1 MELVNKKNVTSPIW
15 QFFGFKPDEKGE
27 PKDITQAICKV
38 CMNVVSVKE
47 SQTTNL
53 FVHLRT
59 HHPAEAAKLAPKE
72 AAAVTVSKV
81 PTQQSIVGAFAK
93 STKYKQ
99 NSERWARCTAAV
111 SKYIAKEMVSYHTV
125 EKESFKELL
134 KTFDKQYELP
144 GRKYFAKTAIPDLY
158 NKTREI
164 IAKDLKVVDFVAL
177 TTDMWSSIN
186 MTPYMAV
193 TVHYISED
201 WKLHA
206 KCLETTFIPENH
218 TADVLSEA
226 LKEVLLDWGIEET
239 KISCITTDNGAN
251 IVAAIRGLK
260 WPWLNCFGHNLNVAV
275 NYSLQK
281 EKPKTDRAF
290 GICRSI
296 NGAFSHSWQRR
307 RELRKAQ
314 EQLNLPQT
322 MLITDCAT
330 RWGSTYAMI
339 IKILEQLP
347 AIKRVFADD
356 KSRRT
361 LPNVT
366 WQDIAILEAVKDGLK
381 PVAEFTDIL
390 SAENY
395 VTVSSLLPMLRLMTN
410 ILKEETT
417 DVKMTAEIKKGIL
430 QKLDSKYDDSTL
442 QLLRKATLLDP
453 RYKVDHIDAEH
464 LDVLK
469 SQLEV
474 EMVTFWKEK
483 NKPPVR
489 IRVEEE
495 EEEEEKEVDE
505 AAAEMQPAKRTK
517 TLGRLLGKIKQSTSA
532 IPADQRAKLEITSY
546 LQEEVIDGDD
556 KPLEWWKENGSR
568 FPLLANMARKYLCI
582 TATSTPSERVFSA
595 AGNIVTPHRN
605 LLKPERE

>member
-1 MELVNKKNVTSPIW
+1 
-15 QFFGFKPDEKGE
+15 
-27 PKDITQAICKV
+27 
-38 CMNVVSVKE
+38 
-47 SQTTNL
+47 
-53 FVHLRT
+53 
-59 HHPAEAAKLAPKE
+59 
-72 AAAVTVSKV
+72 
-81 PTQQSIVGAFAK
+81 
-93 STKYKQ
+93 
-99 NSERWARCTAAV
+99 
-111 SKYIAKEMVSYHTV
+111 
-125 EKESFKELL
+125 
-134 KTFDKQYELP
+134 
-144 GRKYFAKTAIPDLY
+144 
-158 NKTREI
+158 
-164 IAKDLKVVDFVAL
+164 
-177 TTDMWSSIN
+177 
-186 MTPYMAV
+186 MAV

-218 TADVLSEA
+218 TAGVLSEA
-226 LKEVLLDWGIEET
+226 LKEIVLDWDIEES

-251 IVAAIRGLK
+251 IVAAIRDLK

-281 EKPKTDRAF
+281 EKPKTDRAV

-296 NGAFSHSWQRR
+296 NGAFSHSWLRR

-366 WQDIAILEAVKDGLK
+366 WQDIAVLEAVKDGLK

-395 VTVSSLLPMLRLMTN
+395 VTVSSLQPMLRLMTN
-410 ILKEETT
+410 ILKEEKT
-417 DVKMTAEIKKGIL
+417 DVKMTAEIKSGIL
-430 QKLDSKYDDSTL
+430 QKLESKYGDSTL

-495 EEEEEKEVDE
+495 EDDEKEVDGA
-505 AAAEMQPAKRTK
+505 AAAEMQPAKRPK
-517 TLGRLLGKIKQSTSA
+517 TLGRLLGKVKQSTST

-568 FPLLANMARKYLCI
+568 FPLMANMARKYLCI

-605 LLKPERE
+605 LLKPERVNQLVFLSKICRH